1 MSGMAQPESTQALA
15 SSRTEGRPWSIY
27 LMFGLFGAQQGM
39 LGPLMP
45 FLRAEF
51 GLDLRWTGLHFAAYA
66 LGLVLIGVPYRWLER
81 RTSAIGTGR
90 IAIGSIIV
98 ASGFFAV
105 AAGLPMTLPGSVVL
119 GFSGGLVMAVGQAML
134 GRRYGEQAAAKLVEA
149 HVVAGLCVLG
159 GALLVGGAT
168 AIGLSW
174 RTAPLLISAWA
185 LLMFCVPSDIHR
197 TEVRTSPSKA
207 ATGAS
212 TGNIDGLPA
221 SRLTRLSLWALVILG
236 ISAEWGVGFWGAEYM
251 KTHVQTSASVA
262 ATLMSLYFAGTV
274 CGRLA
279 SSFAL
284 RRVSPLTLLTTV
296 IFSAIATLLVLSL
309 IQGLAGTAV
318 FTFVLGACLGNFF
331 PLILGSAMR
340 IAPHASSAL
349 STQASQAVG
358 VALLLAPFLL
368 GLLSERI
375 GVEAAFS
382 LLIIYPLLML
392 PWVPALRGAWAFGG
406 TTAPSKE

>member
-1 MSGMAQPESTQALA
+1 
-15 SSRTEGRPWSIY
+15 
-27 LMFGLFGAQQGM
+27 MFGLFGAQQGM

-51 GLDLRWTGLHFAAYA
+51 SLDLRWTGLHFAAYA

-81 RTSAIGTGR
+81 KPPVIGTGR

-98 ASGFFAV
+98 ASGFFAM

-149 HVVAGLCVLG
+149 HIVAGLCVLG
-159 GALLVGGAT
+159 GALLVGAAT
-168 AIGLSW
+168 ALGLSW
-174 RTAPLLISAWA
+174 RTVPLLISAWA
-185 LLMFCVPSDIHR
+185 LLMFCVPSDLHR
-197 TEVRTSPSKA
+197 TEACTTP
-207 ATGAS
+207 ATAS
-212 TGNIDGLPA
+212 TGAPADALPA
-221 SRLTRLSLWALVILG
+221 PRLTRLSLWALVILG

-284 RRVSPLTLLTTV
+284 RRLSPLSLLTTV

-340 IAPHASSAL
+340 VAPHASSAL

-392 PWVPALRGAWAFGG
+392 PWVPALRGAWAFGR

>member
-1 MSGMAQPESTQALA
+1 MSGMAQPDSTQPLA
-15 SSRTEGRPWSIY
+15 SPRTEGRPWSIY

-51 GLDLRWTGLHFAAYA
+51 SLDLRWTGLHFAAYA

-81 RTSAIGTGR
+81 KPPVIGTGR
-90 IAIGSIIV
+90 IAIGSIVV
-98 ASGFFAV
+98 ASGFFAM

-149 HVVAGLCVLG
+149 HIVAGLCVLG
-159 GALLVGGAT
+159 GALLVGAAT
-168 AIGLSW
+168 AVGLSW
-174 RTAPLLISAWA
+174 RAAPLLISAWA
-185 LLMFCVPSDIHR
+185 LLMFCVPSDLHR
-197 TEVRTSPSKA
+197 TEARPTP
-207 ATGAS
+207 ATAS
-212 TGNIDGLPA
+212 TAAPADALPA
-221 SRLTRLSLWALVILG
+221 PRLTRLSLWALVILG

-284 RRVSPLTLLTTV
+284 RRLSPLSLLTTV
-296 IFSAIATLLVLSL
+296 IFSAIATLLVLSM

-340 IAPHASSAL
+340 VAPHASSAL

-392 PWVPALRGAWAFGG
+392 PWVPALRGAWAFGR
-406 TTAPSKE
+406 TTALSKE

>member
-1 MSGMAQPESTQALA
+1 
-15 SSRTEGRPWSIY
+15 
-27 LMFGLFGAQQGM
+27 MFGLFGAQQGM

-51 GLDLRWTGLHFAAYA
+51 SLDLRWTGLHFAAYA

-81 RTSAIGTGR
+81 KPPVIGTGR
-90 IAIGSIIV
+90 IAIGSIVV
-98 ASGFFAV
+98 ASGFFAM

-134 GRRYGEQAAAKLVEA
+134 GKRYGEQAAAKLVEA
-149 HVVAGLCVLG
+149 HIVAGLCVLG
-159 GALLVGGAT
+159 GALLVGAAT
-168 AIGLSW
+168 AVGLSW
-174 RTAPLLISAWA
+174 RAAPLLISAWA
-185 LLMFCVPSDIHR
+185 LLMFCVPSDLHR
-197 TEVRTSPSKA
+197 TEARTTP
-207 ATGAS
+207 ATASNGAPA
-212 TGNIDGLPA
+212 DALPA
-221 SRLTRLSLWALVILG
+221 PRLTRLSLWALVILG
-236 ISAEWGVGFWGAEYM
+236 ISAEWGVGFWGAEYI

-284 RRVSPLTLLTTV
+284 RRLSPLSLLTTV

-340 IAPHASSAL
+340 VAPHASSAL

-392 PWVPALRGAWAFGG
+392 PWVPALRGAWAFGR

>member
-1 MSGMAQPESTQALA
+1 
-15 SSRTEGRPWSIY
+15 
-27 LMFGLFGAQQGM
+27 MFGLFGAQQGM

-51 GLDLRWTGLHFAAYA
+51 SLDLRWTGLHFAAYA

-81 RTSAIGTGR
+81 KPPVIGTGR

-98 ASGFFAV
+98 ASGFFAM

-149 HVVAGLCVLG
+149 HIVAGLCVLG
-159 GALLVGGAT
+159 GALLVGAAT
-168 AIGLSW
+168 ALGLSW
-174 RTAPLLISAWA
+174 RAAPLLISAWA
-185 LLMFCVPSDIHR
+185 LLMFCVPSDLHR
-197 TEVRTSPSKA
+197 TEARTTP
-207 ATGAS
+207 ATAS
-212 TGNIDGLPA
+212 TGAPADALPA
-221 SRLTRLSLWALVILG
+221 PRLTRLSLWALVILG

-284 RRVSPLTLLTTV
+284 RRLSPLSLLTTV

-340 IAPHASSAL
+340 VAPHASSAL

-392 PWVPALRGAWAFGG
+392 PWVPALRGAWAFGR

>member
-1 MSGMAQPESTQALA
+1 
-15 SSRTEGRPWSIY
+15 
-27 LMFGLFGAQQGM
+27 MFGLFGAQQGM

-51 GLDLRWTGLHFAAYA
+51 SLDLRWTGLHFAAYA

-81 RTSAIGTGR
+81 RPPVIGTGR
-90 IAIGSIIV
+90 IAISSIIV
-98 ASGFFAV
+98 ASGFFAM

-149 HVVAGLCVLG
+149 HIVAGLCVLG
-159 GALLVGGAT
+159 GALLVGAAT
-168 AIGLSW
+168 AVGLSW
-174 RTAPLLISAWA
+174 RAAPLLISAWA
-185 LLMFCVPSDIHR
+185 LLMFCVPSDLHR
-197 TEVRTSPSKA
+197 TEARPTP
-207 ATGAS
+207 ATAS
-212 TGNIDGLPA
+212 TAAPADALPA
-221 SRLTRLSLWALVILG
+221 PRLTRLSLWALVILG

-284 RRVSPLTLLTTV
+284 RRLSPLSLLTTV

-340 IAPHASSAL
+340 VAPHASSAL

-392 PWVPALRGAWAFGG
+392 PWVPALRGAWAFGR
-406 TTAPSKE
+406 TTALSKE

>member
-1 MSGMAQPESTQALA
+1 MSGMAQPDSTQPLA
-15 SSRTEGRPWSIY
+15 SPRTEGRPWSIY

-51 GLDLRWTGLHFAAYA
+51 SLDLRWTGLHFAAYA

-81 RTSAIGTGR
+81 KPPVIGTGR
-90 IAIGSIIV
+90 IAIGSIVV
-98 ASGFFAV
+98 ASGFFAM

-149 HVVAGLCVLG
+149 HIVAGLCVLG
-159 GALLVGGAT
+159 GALLVGAAT
-168 AIGLSW
+168 AVGLSW
-174 RTAPLLISAWA
+174 RAAPLLISAWA
-185 LLMFCVPSDIHR
+185 LLMFCVPSDLHR
-197 TEVRTSPSKA
+197 TEARTTP
-207 ATGAS
+207 ATAS
-212 TGNIDGLPA
+212 TGAPADALPA
-221 SRLTRLSLWALVILG
+221 PRLTRLSLWALVILG

-284 RRVSPLTLLTTV
+284 RRLSPLSLLTTV

-340 IAPHASSAL
+340 VAPHASSAL

-392 PWVPALRGAWAFGG
+392 PWVPALRGAWAFGR

>member
-1 MSGMAQPESTQALA
+1 
-15 SSRTEGRPWSIY
+15 
-27 LMFGLFGAQQGM
+27 MFGLFGAQQGM

-51 GLDLRWTGLHFAAYA
+51 SLDLRWTGLHFAAYA

-81 RTSAIGTGR
+81 KPPVIGTGR

-98 ASGFFAV
+98 ASGFFAM

-134 GRRYGEQAAAKLVEA
+134 GKRYGEQAAAKLVEA
-149 HVVAGLCVLG
+149 HIVAGLCVLG
-159 GALLVGGAT
+159 GALLVGAAT
-168 AIGLSW
+168 AVGLSW
-174 RTAPLLISAWA
+174 RAAPLLISAWA
-185 LLMFCVPSDIHR
+185 LLMFCVPSDLHR
-197 TEVRTSPSKA
+197 TEARTTP
-207 ATGAS
+207 ATASNGAPA
-212 TGNIDGLPA
+212 DALPA
-221 SRLTRLSLWALVILG
+221 PRLTRLSLWALVILG

-284 RRVSPLTLLTTV
+284 RRLSPLSLLTTV

-340 IAPHASSAL
+340 VAPHASSAL

-392 PWVPALRGAWAFGG
+392 PWVPALRGAWAFGR

>member
-1 MSGMAQPESTQALA
+1 
-15 SSRTEGRPWSIY
+15 
-27 LMFGLFGAQQGM
+27 MFGLFGAQQGM

-51 GLDLRWTGLHFAAYA
+51 SLDLRWTGLHFAAYA
-66 LGLVLIGVPYRWLER
+66 LGLVLIGVPYRWLEHKPPV
-81 RTSAIGTGR
+81 IGTGR

-98 ASGFFAV
+98 ASGFFAM
-105 AAGLPMTLPGSVVL
+105 AAGLPMTLSGSVVL

-149 HVVAGLCVLG
+149 HIVAGLCVLG
-159 GALLVGGAT
+159 GALLVGAAT
-168 AIGLSW
+168 AVGLSW
-174 RTAPLLISAWA
+174 RAAPLLISAWA
-185 LLMFCVPSDIHR
+185 LLMFCVPSDLHR
-197 TEVRTSPSKA
+197 TEARTTP
-207 ATGAS
+207 ATAS
-212 TGNIDGLPA
+212 TGAPADALPA
-221 SRLTRLSLWALVILG
+221 PRLTRLSLWALVILG

-284 RRVSPLTLLTTV
+284 RRLSPLSLLTTV

-309 IQGLAGTAV
+309 IQGLAGTAI

-340 IAPHASSAL
+340 VAPHASSAL

-392 PWVPALRGAWAFGG
+392 PWVPALRGAWAFGR

>member
-1 MSGMAQPESTQALA
+1 
-15 SSRTEGRPWSIY
+15 
-27 LMFGLFGAQQGM
+27 MFGLFGAQQGM

-51 GLDLRWTGLHFAAYA
+51 SLDLRWTGLHFAAYA

-81 RTSAIGTGR
+81 KPPVIGTGR
-90 IAIGSIIV
+90 IAIGSIVV
-98 ASGFFAV
+98 ASGFFAM

-149 HVVAGLCVLG
+149 HIVAGLCVLG
-159 GALLVGGAT
+159 GALLVGAAT
-168 AIGLSW
+168 AVGLSW
-174 RTAPLLISAWA
+174 RAAPLLISAWA
-185 LLMFCVPSDIHR
+185 LLMFCVPSDLHR
-197 TEVRTSPSKA
+197 TEARPTP
-207 ATGAS
+207 ATAS
-212 TGNIDGLPA
+212 TAAPADALPA
-221 SRLTRLSLWALVILG
+221 PRLTRLSLWALVILG

-284 RRVSPLTLLTTV
+284 RRLSPLSLLTTV
-296 IFSAIATLLVLSL
+296 IFSAIATLLVLSM

-340 IAPHASSAL
+340 VAPHASSAL

-392 PWVPALRGAWAFGG
+392 PWVPALRGAWAFGR
-406 TTAPSKE
+406 TTALSKE

>member
-1 MSGMAQPESTQALA
+1 MAQPDSTQPLA
-15 SSRTEGRPWSIY
+15 SPRTEGRPWSIY

-51 GLDLRWTGLHFAAYA
+51 SLDLRWTGLHFAAYA

-81 RTSAIGTGR
+81 KPPVIGTGR
-90 IAIGSIIV
+90 IAIGSIVV
-98 ASGFFAV
+98 ASGFFAM

-149 HVVAGLCVLG
+149 HIVAGLCVLG
-159 GALLVGGAT
+159 GALLVGAAT
-168 AIGLSW
+168 AVGLSW
-174 RTAPLLISAWA
+174 RAAPLLISAWA
-185 LLMFCVPSDIHR
+185 LLMFCVPSDLHR
-197 TEVRTSPSKA
+197 TEARTTP
-207 ATGAS
+207 ATASNGAPA
-212 TGNIDGLPA
+212 DALPA
-221 SRLTRLSLWALVILG
+221 PRLTRLSLWALVILG

-284 RRVSPLTLLTTV
+284 RRLSPLSLLTTV

-340 IAPHASSAL
+340 VAPHASSAL

-392 PWVPALRGAWAFGG
+392 PWVPALRGAWAFGR
-406 TTAPSKE
+406 TTALSKE

>member
-1 MSGMAQPESTQALA
+1 MSGMAQPDSTQPLA

-51 GLDLRWTGLHFAAYA
+51 SLDLRWTGLHFAAYA
-66 LGLVLIGVPYRWLER
+66 LGLVLIGVPYRWLEHKPPV
-81 RTSAIGTGR
+81 IGTGR

-98 ASGFFAV
+98 ASGFFAM
-105 AAGLPMTLPGSVVL
+105 AAGLPMTLSGSVVL

-149 HVVAGLCVLG
+149 HIVAGLCVLG
-159 GALLVGGAT
+159 GALLVGAAT
-168 AIGLSW
+168 AVGLSW
-174 RTAPLLISAWA
+174 RAAPLLISAWA
-185 LLMFCVPSDIHR
+185 LLMFCVPSDLHR
-197 TEVRTSPSKA
+197 TEARTTP
-207 ATGAS
+207 ATAS
-212 TGNIDGLPA
+212 TGAPADALPA
-221 SRLTRLSLWALVILG
+221 PRLTRLSLWALVILG

-284 RRVSPLTLLTTV
+284 RRLSPLSLLTTV

-309 IQGLAGTAV
+309 IQGLAGTAI

-340 IAPHASSAL
+340 VAPHASSAL

-392 PWVPALRGAWAFGG
+392 PWVPALRGAWAFGR

>member
-1 MSGMAQPESTQALA
+1 
-15 SSRTEGRPWSIY
+15 
-27 LMFGLFGAQQGM
+27 MFGLFGAQQGM

-51 GLDLRWTGLHFAAYA
+51 SLDLRWTGLHFAAYA

-81 RTSAIGTGR
+81 RPPVIGTGR

-98 ASGFFAV
+98 ASGFFAM

-149 HVVAGLCVLG
+149 HIVAGLCVLG
-159 GALLVGGAT
+159 GALLVGAAT
-168 AIGLSW
+168 AVGLSW
-174 RTAPLLISAWA
+174 RAAPLLISAWA
-185 LLMFCVPSDIHR
+185 LLMFCVPSGLHR
-197 TEVRTSPSKA
+197 TEARTTP
-207 ATGAS
+207 ATAS
-212 TGNIDGLPA
+212 TGAPVDALPA
-221 SRLTRLSLWALVILG
+221 PRLTRLSLWALVILG

-284 RRVSPLTLLTTV
+284 RRLSPLSLLTTV

-340 IAPHASSAL
+340 VAPHASSAL

-392 PWVPALRGAWAFGG
+392 PWVPALRGAWAFGR

>member
-1 MSGMAQPESTQALA
+1 
-15 SSRTEGRPWSIY
+15 
-27 LMFGLFGAQQGM
+27 MFGLFGAQQGM

-51 GLDLRWTGLHFAAYA
+51 SLDLRWTGLHFAAYA

-81 RTSAIGTGR
+81 RPPVIGTGR
-90 IAIGSIIV
+90 IAISSIIV
-98 ASGFFAV
+98 ASGFFAM

-149 HVVAGLCVLG
+149 HIVAGLCVLG
-159 GALLVGGAT
+159 GALLVGAAT
-168 AIGLSW
+168 AVGLSW
-174 RTAPLLISAWA
+174 RAAPLLISAWA
-185 LLMFCVPSDIHR
+185 LLMFCVPSDLHR
-197 TEVRTSPSKA
+197 TEARPTP
-207 ATGAS
+207 ATAS
-212 TGNIDGLPA
+212 TAAPADALPA
-221 SRLTRLSLWALVILG
+221 PRLTRLSLWALVILG

-284 RRVSPLTLLTTV
+284 RRLSPLSLLTTV

-340 IAPHASSAL
+340 VAPHASSAL

-392 PWVPALRGAWAFGG
+392 PWVPALRGAWAFGR

>member
-1 MSGMAQPESTQALA
+1 MSGMAQPDSTQPLA

-51 GLDLRWTGLHFAAYA
+51 SLDLRWTGLHFAAYA

-81 RTSAIGTGR
+81 KPPVIGTGR

-98 ASGFFAV
+98 ASGFFAM
-105 AAGLPMTLPGSVVL
+105 AAGLPMTLSGSVVL

-149 HVVAGLCVLG
+149 HIVAGLCVLG
-159 GALLVGGAT
+159 GALLVGAAT
-168 AIGLSW
+168 AVGLSW
-174 RTAPLLISAWA
+174 RAAPLLISAWA
-185 LLMFCVPSDIHR
+185 LLMFCVPSDLHR
-197 TEVRTSPSKA
+197 TEARTTP
-207 ATGAS
+207 ATAS
-212 TGNIDGLPA
+212 TGAPADALPA
-221 SRLTRLSLWALVILG
+221 PRLTRLSLWALVILG

-284 RRVSPLTLLTTV
+284 RRLSPLSLLTTV

-340 IAPHASSAL
+340 VAPHASSAL

-392 PWVPALRGAWAFGG
+392 PWVPALRGAWAFGR

>member
-1 MSGMAQPESTQALA
+1 
-15 SSRTEGRPWSIY
+15 
-27 LMFGLFGAQQGM
+27 MFGLFGAQQGM

-51 GLDLRWTGLHFAAYA
+51 SLDLRWTGLHFAAYA

-81 RTSAIGTGR
+81 KPPVIGTGR

-98 ASGFFAV
+98 ASGFFAM

-149 HVVAGLCVLG
+149 HIVAGLCVLG
-159 GALLVGGAT
+159 GALLVGAAT
-168 AIGLSW
+168 AVGLSW
-174 RTAPLLISAWA
+174 RAAPLLISAWA
-185 LLMFCVPSDIHR
+185 LLMFCVPSDLHR
-197 TEVRTSPSKA
+197 TEARPTP
-207 ATGAS
+207 ATAS
-212 TGNIDGLPA
+212 TAAPADALPA
-221 SRLTRLSLWALVILG
+221 PRLTRLSLWALVILG

-284 RRVSPLTLLTTV
+284 RRLSPLSLLTTV
-296 IFSAIATLLVLSL
+296 IFSAIATLLVLSM

-340 IAPHASSAL
+340 VAPHASSAL

-392 PWVPALRGAWAFGG
+392 PWVPALRGAWAFGR
-406 TTAPSKE
+406 TTALSKE

>member
-1 MSGMAQPESTQALA
+1 
-15 SSRTEGRPWSIY
+15 
-27 LMFGLFGAQQGM
+27 MFGLFGAQQGM

-51 GLDLRWTGLHFAAYA
+51 SLDLRWTGLHFAAYA

-81 RTSAIGTGR
+81 KPPVIGTGR

-98 ASGFFAV
+98 ASGFFAM

-149 HVVAGLCVLG
+149 HIVAGLCVLG
-159 GALLVGGAT
+159 GALLVGAAT
-168 AIGLSW
+168 ALGLSW
-174 RTAPLLISAWA
+174 RAAPLLISAWA
-185 LLMFCVPSDIHR
+185 LLMFCVPSDLHR
-197 TEVRTSPSKA
+197 TEARTTP
-207 ATGAS
+207 ATAS
-212 TGNIDGLPA
+212 TGAPADALPA
-221 SRLTRLSLWALVILG
+221 PRLTRLSLWALVILG

-284 RRVSPLTLLTTV
+284 RRLSPLSLLTTV
-296 IFSAIATLLVLSL
+296 IFSAIATLLVLSM

-340 IAPHASSAL
+340 VAPHASSAL

-392 PWVPALRGAWAFGG
+392 PWVPALRGAWAFGR
-406 TTAPSKE
+406 TTALSKE

>member
-1 MSGMAQPESTQALA
+1 MAQPEPTQALT

-45 FLRAEF
+45 FLRDEF

-174 RTAPLLISAWA
+174 RTAPLLVSAWA

-197 TEVRTSPSKA
+197 TEVGTPPATA

-212 TGNIDGLPA
+212 PDTLPA

-296 IFSAIATLLVLSL
+296 ILSAIATLLVLSL

-331 PLILGSAMR
+331 PLILGSAIR

-406 TTAPSKE
+406 TTAHLKE

>member
-1 MSGMAQPESTQALA
+1 MSGMAQPDSTQPLA

-51 GLDLRWTGLHFAAYA
+51 SLDLRWTGLHFAAYA

-81 RTSAIGTGR
+81 KPPVIGTGR

-98 ASGFFAV
+98 ASGFFAM
-105 AAGLPMTLPGSVVL
+105 AAGLPMTLSGSVVL

-149 HVVAGLCVLG
+149 HIVAGLCVLG
-159 GALLVGGAT
+159 GALLVGAAT
-168 AIGLSW
+168 ALGLSW
-174 RTAPLLISAWA
+174 RAAPLLISAWA
-185 LLMFCVPSDIHR
+185 LLMFCVPSDLHR
-197 TEVRTSPSKA
+197 TEARTTP
-207 ATGAS
+207 ATAS
-212 TGNIDGLPA
+212 TGAPADALPA
-221 SRLTRLSLWALVILG
+221 PRLTRLSLWALVILG

-284 RRVSPLTLLTTV
+284 RRLSPLSLLTTV

-340 IAPHASSAL
+340 VAPHASSAL

-392 PWVPALRGAWAFGG
+392 PWVPALRGAWAFGR

>member
-1 MSGMAQPESTQALA
+1 MSGMAQPDSTQPLA

-51 GLDLRWTGLHFAAYA
+51 SLDLRWTGLHFAAYA

-81 RTSAIGTGR
+81 KPPVIGTGR

-98 ASGFFAV
+98 ASGFFAM

-149 HVVAGLCVLG
+149 HIVAGLCVLG
-159 GALLVGGAT
+159 GALLVGAAT
-168 AIGLSW
+168 AVGLSW
-174 RTAPLLISAWA
+174 RAAPLLISAWA
-185 LLMFCVPSDIHR
+185 LLMFCVPSDLHR
-197 TEVRTSPSKA
+197 TEARTTP
-207 ATGAS
+207 ATAS
-212 TGNIDGLPA
+212 TGAPADALPA
-221 SRLTRLSLWALVILG
+221 PRLTRLSLWALVILG

-284 RRVSPLTLLTTV
+284 RRLSPLSLLTTV

-340 IAPHASSAL
+340 VAPHASSAL

-392 PWVPALRGAWAFGG
+392 PWVPALRGAWAFGR

>member
-1 MSGMAQPESTQALA
+1 MSRMAQPDSTQPLA
-15 SSRTEGRPWSIY
+15 SPRTERRPWSIY

-51 GLDLRWTGLHFAAYA
+51 SLDLRWTGLHFAAYA

-81 RTSAIGTGR
+81 RPPIIGTGR
-90 IAIGSIIV
+90 IAIGSIVV
-98 ASGFFAV
+98 ASGFFAM

-119 GFSGGLVMAVGQAML
+119 GFSGGLVMAIGQAML

-149 HVVAGLCVLG
+149 HIVAGLCVLG
-159 GALLVGGAT
+159 GALLVGAAT
-168 AIGLSW
+168 AVGLSW
-174 RTAPLLISAWA
+174 RAAPLLISAWA
-185 LLMFCVPSDIHR
+185 LLMFCVPSDLHR
-197 TEVRTSPSKA
+197 TEARTTP
-207 ATGAS
+207 ATAS
-212 TGNIDGLPA
+212 TGAPADALPA
-221 SRLTRLSLWALVILG
+221 PRLTRLSLWALVILG

-284 RRVSPLTLLTTV
+284 RRLSPLSLLTTV
-296 IFSAIATLLVLSL
+296 IFSAIATLLVLSM

-340 IAPHASSAL
+340 VAPHASSAL

-392 PWVPALRGAWAFGG
+392 PWVPALRGAWAFGR
-406 TTAPSKE
+406 TTALSKE

>member
-1 MSGMAQPESTQALA
+1 MTDMAHTQ
-15 SSRTEGRPWSIY
+15 RRPWSIY

-51 GLDLRWTGLHFAAYA
+51 ALVLRWTGLHFAAYA
-66 LGLVLIGVPYRWLER
+66 LGLVLIGIPYRWLER
-81 RTSAIGTGR
+81 RALPIGTGR
-90 IAIGSIIV
+90 IAIGSIAL
-98 ASGFFAV
+98 ASGLFAI
-105 AAGLPMTLPGSVVL
+105 AGGLPMTLPGSVL
-119 GFSGGLVMAVGQAML
+119 MGLSGGLVMAVGQAML
-134 GRRYGEQAAAKLVEA
+134 GKRYRQQAAAKLVEA
-149 HVVAGLCVLG
+149 HIVAGLCVLG
-159 GALLVGGAT
+159 GALLVGAAT

-174 RTAPLLISAWA
+174 RTAPLIVSAWA
-185 LLMFCVPSDIHR
+185 LMMFCAPLTIHR
-197 TEVRTSPSKA
+197 PDSEQSASS
-207 ATGAS
+207 ATAS
-212 TGNIDGLPA
+212 DTLRA
-221 SRLTRLSLWALVILG
+221 QSLTRFSLWALVILG
-236 ISAEWGVGFWGAEYM
+236 ISAEWGVGFWGAEYI

-279 SSFAL
+279 SSYAL
-284 RRVSPLTLLTTV
+284 RRVAPLTLLTAV
-296 IFSAIATLLVLSL
+296 ILSAIATLLVLSL
-309 IQGLAGTAV
+309 IEGLVGTAI

-340 IAPHASSAL
+340 VAPHASSAL

-382 LLIIYPLLML
+382 LLIVYPLLML
-392 PWVPALRGAWAFGG
+392 PLVPALRGVWSIGN
-406 TTAPSKE
+406 TTAHLKE

>member
-1 MSGMAQPESTQALA
+1 
-15 SSRTEGRPWSIY
+15 
-27 LMFGLFGAQQGM
+27 MFGLFGAQQGM

-51 GLDLRWTGLHFAAYA
+51 SLDLRWTGLHFAAYA

-81 RTSAIGTGR
+81 RPPVIGTGR
-90 IAIGSIIV
+90 IAISSIIV
-98 ASGFFAV
+98 ASGFFAM
-105 AAGLPMTLPGSVVL
+105 AAGLPMTLSGSGVL

-149 HVVAGLCVLG
+149 HIVAGLCVLG
-159 GALLVGGAT
+159 GALLVGAAT
-168 AIGLSW
+168 AVGLSW
-174 RTAPLLISAWA
+174 RAAPLLISAWA
-185 LLMFCVPSDIHR
+185 LLMFCVPSDLHR
-197 TEVRTSPSKA
+197 TEARTTP
-207 ATGAS
+207 ATAS
-212 TGNIDGLPA
+212 TGAPADALPA
-221 SRLTRLSLWALVILG
+221 PRLTRLSLWALVILG

-284 RRVSPLTLLTTV
+284 RRLSPLSLLTTV
-296 IFSAIATLLVLSL
+296 IFSAIATLLVLSM

-340 IAPHASSAL
+340 VAPHASSAL

-392 PWVPALRGAWAFGG
+392 PWVPALRGAWAFGR

>member
-1 MSGMAQPESTQALA
+1 MAQPDSTQPLA
-15 SSRTEGRPWSIY
+15 SPRTEGRPWSIY

-51 GLDLRWTGLHFAAYA
+51 SLDLRWTGLHFAAYA

-81 RTSAIGTGR
+81 KPPVIGTGR

-98 ASGFFAV
+98 ASGFFAM

-149 HVVAGLCVLG
+149 HIVAGLCVLG
-159 GALLVGGAT
+159 GALLVGAAT
-168 AIGLSW
+168 AVGLSW
-174 RTAPLLISAWA
+174 RAAPLLISAWA
-185 LLMFCVPSDIHR
+185 LLMFCVPSDLHR
-197 TEVRTSPSKA
+197 TEARTTP
-207 ATGAS
+207 ATASNGAPA
-212 TGNIDGLPA
+212 DALPA
-221 SRLTRLSLWALVILG
+221 PRLTRLSLWALVILG

-284 RRVSPLTLLTTV
+284 RRLSPLSLLTTV

-340 IAPHASSAL
+340 VAPHASSAL

-392 PWVPALRGAWAFGG
+392 PWVPALRGAWAFGR

>member
-1 MSGMAQPESTQALA
+1 
-15 SSRTEGRPWSIY
+15 
-27 LMFGLFGAQQGM
+27 MFGLFGAQQGM

-51 GLDLRWTGLHFAAYA
+51 SLDLRWTGLHFAAYA

-81 RTSAIGTGR
+81 KPPVIGTGR
-90 IAIGSIIV
+90 IAIGSIVV
-98 ASGFFAV
+98 ASGFFAM

-149 HVVAGLCVLG
+149 HIVAGLCVLG
-159 GALLVGGAT
+159 GALLVGAAT
-168 AIGLSW
+168 AVGLSW
-174 RTAPLLISAWA
+174 RAAPLLISAWA
-185 LLMFCVPSDIHR
+185 LLMFCVPSDLHR
-197 TEVRTSPSKA
+197 TEARPTP
-207 ATGAS
+207 ATAS
-212 TGNIDGLPA
+212 TAAPADALPA
-221 SRLTRLSLWALVILG
+221 PRLTRLSLWALVILG

-284 RRVSPLTLLTTV
+284 RRLSPLSLLTTV

-340 IAPHASSAL
+340 VAPHASSAL

-392 PWVPALRGAWAFGG
+392 PWVPALRGAWAFGR

>member
-1 MSGMAQPESTQALA
+1 
-15 SSRTEGRPWSIY
+15 
-27 LMFGLFGAQQGM
+27 MFGLFGAQQGM

-51 GLDLRWTGLHFAAYA
+51 SLDLRWTGLHFAAYA
-66 LGLVLIGVPYRWLER
+66 LGLVLIGVPYRWLEHKPPV
-81 RTSAIGTGR
+81 IGTGR

-98 ASGFFAV
+98 ASGFFAM
-105 AAGLPMTLPGSVVL
+105 AAGLPMTLSGSVVL

-149 HVVAGLCVLG
+149 HIVAGLCVLG
-159 GALLVGGAT
+159 GALLVGAAT
-168 AIGLSW
+168 AVGLSW
-174 RTAPLLISAWA
+174 RAAPLLISAWA
-185 LLMFCVPSDIHR
+185 LLMFCVPSDLHR
-197 TEVRTSPSKA
+197 TEARTTP
-207 ATGAS
+207 ATAS
-212 TGNIDGLPA
+212 TGAPADALPA
-221 SRLTRLSLWALVILG
+221 PRLTRLSLWALVILG

-284 RRVSPLTLLTTV
+284 RRLSPLSLLTTV

-340 IAPHASSAL
+340 VAPHASSAL

-392 PWVPALRGAWAFGG
+392 PWVPALRGAWAFGR

>member
-1 MSGMAQPESTQALA
+1 MSGMAQPDSTQPLA
-15 SSRTEGRPWSIY
+15 SPRTEGRPWSIY

-51 GLDLRWTGLHFAAYA
+51 SLDLRWTGLHFAAYA

-81 RTSAIGTGR
+81 RPPVIGTGR

-98 ASGFFAV
+98 ASGFFAM

-149 HVVAGLCVLG
+149 HIVAGLCVLG
-159 GALLVGGAT
+159 GALLVGAAT
-168 AIGLSW
+168 AVGLSW
-174 RTAPLLISAWA
+174 RAAPLLISAWA
-185 LLMFCVPSDIHR
+185 LLMFCVPSDLHR
-197 TEVRTSPSKA
+197 TETRPTP
-207 ATGAS
+207 ATAS
-212 TGNIDGLPA
+212 TAAPADALPA
-221 SRLTRLSLWALVILG
+221 PRLTRLSLWALVILG

-284 RRVSPLTLLTTV
+284 RRLSPLSLLTTV
-296 IFSAIATLLVLSL
+296 IFSAIATLLVLSM

-340 IAPHASSAL
+340 VAPHASSAL

-392 PWVPALRGAWAFGG
+392 PWVPALRGAWAFGR

>member
-1 MSGMAQPESTQALA
+1 MSGMAQPDSTQPLA
-15 SSRTEGRPWSIY
+15 SPRTEGRPWSIY

-51 GLDLRWTGLHFAAYA
+51 SLDLRWTGLHFAAYA

-81 RTSAIGTGR
+81 KPPVIGTGR
-90 IAIGSIIV
+90 IAIGSIVV
-98 ASGFFAV
+98 ASGFFAM

-134 GRRYGEQAAAKLVEA
+134 GKRYGEQAAAKLVEA
-149 HVVAGLCVLG
+149 HIVAGLCVLG
-159 GALLVGGAT
+159 GALLVGAAT
-168 AIGLSW
+168 AVGLSW
-174 RTAPLLISAWA
+174 RAAPLLISAWA
-185 LLMFCVPSDIHR
+185 LLMFCVPSDLHR
-197 TEVRTSPSKA
+197 TEARTTP
-207 ATGAS
+207 ATASNGAPA
-212 TGNIDGLPA
+212 DALPA
-221 SRLTRLSLWALVILG
+221 PRLTRLSLWALVILG

-284 RRVSPLTLLTTV
+284 RRLSPLSLLTTV
-296 IFSAIATLLVLSL
+296 IFSAIATLLVLSM

-340 IAPHASSAL
+340 VAPHASSAL

-392 PWVPALRGAWAFGG
+392 PWVPALRGAWAFGR

>member
-1 MSGMAQPESTQALA
+1 MSGMAQPDSTQPLA

-51 GLDLRWTGLHFAAYA
+51 SLDLRWTGLHFAAYA
-66 LGLVLIGVPYRWLER
+66 LGLVLIGVPYRWLEHKPPV
-81 RTSAIGTGR
+81 IGTGR

-98 ASGFFAV
+98 ASGFFAM
-105 AAGLPMTLPGSVVL
+105 AAGLPMTLSGSVVL

-149 HVVAGLCVLG
+149 HIVAGLCVLG
-159 GALLVGGAT
+159 GALLVGAAT
-168 AIGLSW
+168 AVGLSW
-174 RTAPLLISAWA
+174 RAAPLLISAWA
-185 LLMFCVPSDIHR
+185 LLMFCVPSDLHR
-197 TEVRTSPSKA
+197 TEARTTP
-207 ATGAS
+207 ATAS
-212 TGNIDGLPA
+212 TGAPADALPA
-221 SRLTRLSLWALVILG
+221 PRLTRLSLWALVILG

-284 RRVSPLTLLTTV
+284 RRLSPLSLLTTV

-340 IAPHASSAL
+340 VAPHASSAL

-392 PWVPALRGAWAFGG
+392 PWVPALRGAWAFGR

>member
-1 MSGMAQPESTQALA
+1 
-15 SSRTEGRPWSIY
+15 
-27 LMFGLFGAQQGM
+27 MFGLFGAQQGM

-51 GLDLRWTGLHFAAYA
+51 SLDLRWTGLHFAAYA

-81 RTSAIGTGR
+81 KPPVIGTGR

-98 ASGFFAV
+98 ASGFFAM

-149 HVVAGLCVLG
+149 HIVAGLCVLG
-159 GALLVGGAT
+159 GALLVGAAT
-168 AIGLSW
+168 ALGLSW
-174 RTAPLLISAWA
+174 RAAPLLISAWA
-185 LLMFCVPSDIHR
+185 LLMFCVPSDLHR
-197 TEVRTSPSKA
+197 TEARTTP
-207 ATGAS
+207 ATASIGAPA
-212 TGNIDGLPA
+212 DALPA
-221 SRLTRLSLWALVILG
+221 PRLTRLSLWALVILG

-284 RRVSPLTLLTTV
+284 RRLSPLSLLTTV

-340 IAPHASSAL
+340 VAPHASSAL

-392 PWVPALRGAWAFGG
+392 PWVPALRGAWAFGR

>member
-1 MSGMAQPESTQALA
+1 MSGMAQPDSTQPLA
-15 SSRTEGRPWSIY
+15 SPRTEGRPWSIY

-51 GLDLRWTGLHFAAYA
+51 SLDLRWTGLHFAAYA

-81 RTSAIGTGR
+81 RPPVIGTGR

-98 ASGFFAV
+98 ASGFFAM

-149 HVVAGLCVLG
+149 HIVAGLCVLG
-159 GALLVGGAT
+159 GALLVGAAT
-168 AIGLSW
+168 AVGLSW
-174 RTAPLLISAWA
+174 RAAPLLISAWA
-185 LLMFCVPSDIHR
+185 LLMFCVPSGLHR
-197 TEVRTSPSKA
+197 TEARTTP
-207 ATGAS
+207 ATAS
-212 TGNIDGLPA
+212 TGAPVDALPA
-221 SRLTRLSLWALVILG
+221 PRLTRLSLWALVILG

-284 RRVSPLTLLTTV
+284 RRLSPLSLLTTV

-340 IAPHASSAL
+340 VAPHASSAL

-392 PWVPALRGAWAFGG
+392 PWVPALRGAWAFGR